1 MSPGFLYA
9 SLCASFV
16 IRELS
21 RLIARVGKLFSLL
34 SISTAGNLKIE
45 TRRNV
50 TERFD

>member
-21 RLIARVGKLFSLL
+21 RLIARVGKLLPLL
-34 SISTAGNLKIE
+34 RISTAGDLKIE
-45 TRRNV
+45 RGTNV
-50 TERFD
+50 TEQFD